1 MVIPDHA
8 AGLLQQ
14 LEEAGYSAWAV
25 GGCVRDSLLG
35 NTPHDYDLCTSASP
49 QQMQALFSHR
59 RLVLAGEKHGTV
71 GVVTDGGVVEITT
84 YRTEGDYTDRRHPGW
99 VRFVSTVEEDLARR
113 DFTVNA
119 MAYSPL
125 RGLADP
131 FGGQRDLENRV
142 LRAVGDPWQRFREDA
157 LRILRGVRF
166 SLRYRLTPE
175 KRTLQAMEELAPL
188 LHQLARERVFD
199 ELCKLIPL
207 ATTQDLLLYQPVLE
221 QVLPLEDYVAAATAA
236 GALPADNTLR
246 WAALLCFSQAAPQE
260 VLTTLRSPGEFKK
273 AVCLL
278 TDNARQPLL
287 PRDLPE
293 FLLDFPRQQL
303 PQLLLLRRALGQNT
317 GPLQQA
323 LEDIPSVTL
332 QTLAVTG
339 KDLVALGIPPGKE
352 LGQALRQL
360 LLQVLRRQVLNRRE
374 DLLQVLKQ

>member
-14 LEEAGYSAWAV
+14 LEDAGYSAWAV

-59 RLVLAGEKHGTV
+59 RLVLAGIKHGTV

-99 VRFVSTVEEDLARR
+99 VRFVPTVEEDLARR

-131 FGGQRDLENRV
+131 FGGRADLENRV
-142 LRAVGDPWQRFREDA
+142 LRAVGDPWLRFREDA

-221 QVLPLEDYVAAATAA
+221 QVLPLENYVAAATAA

-278 TDNARQPLL
+278 TDNARQPML

>member
-14 LEEAGYSAWAV
+14 LEDAGYSAWAV

-59 RLVLAGEKHGTV
+59 RLVLAGIKHGTV

-99 VRFVSTVEEDLARR
+99 VRFVPTVEEDLARR

-131 FGGQRDLENRV
+131 FGGRADLENRV
-142 LRAVGDPWQRFREDA
+142 LRAVGDPWLRFREDA
-157 LRILRGVRF
+157 
-166 SLRYRLTPE
+166 
-175 KRTLQAMEELAPL
+175 LQAMEELAPL

-221 QVLPLEDYVAAATAA
+221 QVLPLENYVAAATAA

-278 TDNARQPLL
+278 TDNARQPML

>member
-1 MVIPDHA
+1 M
-8 AGLLQQ
+8 
-14 LEEAGYSAWAV
+14 
-25 GGCVRDSLLG
+25 
-35 NTPHDYDLCTSASP
+35 
-49 QQMQALFSHR
+49 
-59 RLVLAGEKHGTV
+59 
-71 GVVTDGGVVEITT
+71 EITT

-99 VRFVSTVEEDLARR
+99 VRFVPTVEEDLARR

-131 FGGQRDLENRV
+131 FGGRADLENRV
-142 LRAVGDPWQRFREDA
+142 LRAVGDPWLRFREDA

-221 QVLPLEDYVAAATAA
+221 QVLPLENYVAAATAA

-278 TDNARQPLL
+278 H
-287 PRDLPE
+287 
-293 FLLDFPRQQL
+293 
-303 PQLLLLRRALGQNT
+303 
-317 GPLQQA
+317 
-323 LEDIPSVTL
+323 
-332 QTLAVTG
+332 
-339 KDLVALGIPPGKE
+339 
-352 LGQALRQL
+352 
-360 LLQVLRRQVLNRRE
+360 
-374 DLLQVLKQ
+374 LKSPNL

>member
-1 MVIPDHA
+1 M
-8 AGLLQQ
+8 
-14 LEEAGYSAWAV
+14 
-25 GGCVRDSLLG
+25 C
-35 NTPHDYDLCTSASP
+35 
-49 QQMQALFSHR
+49 
-59 RLVLAGEKHGTV
+59 
-71 GVVTDGGVVEITT
+71 
-84 YRTEGDYTDRRHPGW
+84 RRH
-99 VRFVSTVEEDLARR
+99 R
-113 DFTVNA
+113 
-119 MAYSPL
+119 
-125 RGLADP
+125 
-131 FGGQRDLENRV
+131 QK
-142 LRAVGDPWQRFREDA
+142 
-157 LRILRGVRF
+157 RF

-175 KRTLQAMEELAPL
+175 KRTLHAMEELAPL

-293 FLLDFPRQQL
+293 FLLDFPRQQM
-303 PQLLLLRRALGQNT
+303 PQLLFLRRALGQNT

>member
-99 VRFVSTVEEDLARR
+99 VRFVPTVEEDLARR

-131 FGGQRDLENRV
+131 FGGRV

-199 ELCKLIPL
+199 ELCKLMPL

-221 QVLPLEDYVAAATAA
+221 QVLPLENYVAAATAA

-278 TDNARQPLL
+278 TDNARQPML

-317 GPLQQA
+317 DPLQQA

-352 LGQALRQL
+352 LGQSLRQL